1 MSNDDTM
8 VPTSTIKLK
17 GNKMKTLTKQEQK
30 AYDFLLESGVT
41 LKDIIEVVIK
51 SNGITGVGLIG
62 LKDDITKQID
72 SHNISKFS
80 EEAMMSM

>member
-1 MSNDDTM
+1 
-8 VPTSTIKLK
+8 
-17 GNKMKTLTKQEQK
+17 MKTFTIDEQK
-30 AYDFLLESGVT
+30 AYDFLFESGVS